1 MTPTAVPI
9 SRKTFDMPARL
20 ALLMG
25 VVFCQT
31 PWALSLSEAEQQ
43 ALQNHPDARL
53 AAAGRDAAAAAK
65 IAAGQAVNPTLS
77 LQTGNMNP
85 GNGMGA
91 WPIIRSPMD
100 AAVGLSYLVERGD
113 KRALRTQAAQAGVGA
128 AQHDEA
134 ELHRQLRLGVH
145 LSYFD
150 LKLAQDREGLIQGS
164 VELQQRAFELARK
177 RFQSGD
183 LSAVDVARLQTELV
197 RARADLR
204 SAQANTLQ
212 ARQTLAQRLGPEAQP
227 KATALSADDAYP
239 QAPASLDAPAV
250 AERADVRSA
259 AQRVTAAEQNL
270 ALSRASTTR
279 DVTVGVALERH
290 PQTNG
295 SISLSLS
302 VPLFWGY
309 RFEGEQ
315 RKAEVDL
322 DMSRLQRQRSEMNAQ
337 ADQAITQEQLKAAT
351 LRRSELD
358 GPAQQAAR
366 QALDGM
372 ELAYRKGA
380 ASLTDV
386 LDARRQW
393 QALQLDLVQARA
405 DEAKALST
413 WLAATQWER

>member
-1 MTPTAVPI
+1 MRPNAVPI
-9 SRKTFDMPARL
+9 YRKTFSSQACI
-20 ALLMG
+20 ALLFSAVLCSTAG
-25 VVFCQT
+25 
-31 PWALSLSEAEQQ
+31 ALSLNEAEQQ

-53 AAAGRDAAAAAK
+53 AAAGRDAAVAAHVS
-65 IAAGQAVNPTLS
+65 AAQAVNPTLA

-91 WPIIRSPMD
+91 WPLIHSPMD
-100 AAVGLSYLVERGD
+100 ASVGLSYLVERGD

-134 ELHRQLRLGVH
+134 ELRRQLRLGVH

-150 LKLAQDREGLIQGS
+150 LKLAQDRESLVQSS
-164 VELQQRAFELARK
+164 VELQQRSFDIAGK

-197 RARADLR
+197 RAKADLR

-227 KATALSADDAYP
+227 KAAELSADDAYP
-239 QAPASLDAPAV
+239 QAGASPEPTATT
-250 AERADVRSA
+250 ERADVRSA

-295 SISLSLS
+295 SISFSLS

-309 RFEGEQ
+309 SFEGEQ

-322 DMSRLQRQRSEMNAQ
+322 NMSRLQRQRSEMSAQ
-337 ADQAITQEQLKAAT
+337 ADQAIAQEQLKAAT